1 MHRIIFQAGPFTLY
15 SYGLLVAAGFLLA
28 ALLMLKDAGKY
39 GFSRDDI
46 FDCLI
51 AVLAGG
57 LLGGRLLFVA
67 INWSHYSSDPL
78 RVLMVQEGGLAFQ
91 GALIAGILS
100 GALACRI
107 KKIPFWRAGD
117 LAAPYIALAQSVG
130 RIGCF
135 LNGCCYGRFTNG
147 WLGVTFPG
155 ETAARI
161 PTQIYS
167 SVILLGLFMLLVSAA
182 RRRHFDGYVLLLY
195 LMLYSAFRFFMDLF
209 RGDDL
214 AGFYFMTLSQ
224 AISAAVFVSGALLF
238 LVLRKRA
245 SYGKT

>member
-1 MHRIIFQAGPFTLY
+1 
-15 SYGLLVAAGFLLA
+15 
-28 ALLMLKDAGKY
+28 MLKDAGKY